1 MNFHDVIRHLVEHGP
16 FASDQDRQEAL
27 KAIDKHQEASA
38 PPPAAA
44 GVAGVTGTGSLKL
57 PAPSAG
63 TGDQP
68 VNLDDPEVM

>member
-16 FASDQDRQEAL
+16 FASDQERTAAL
-27 KAIDKHQEASA
+27 DAVDEHQAATA
-38 PPPAAA
+38 PEGGA
-44 GVAGVTGTGSLKL
+44 AGVTGTGSLKL